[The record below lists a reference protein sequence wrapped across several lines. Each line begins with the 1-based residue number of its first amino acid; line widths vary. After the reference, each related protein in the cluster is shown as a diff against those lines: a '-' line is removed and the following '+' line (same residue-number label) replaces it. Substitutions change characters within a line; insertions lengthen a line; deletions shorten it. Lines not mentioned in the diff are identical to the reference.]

1 MPIHR
6 LILVTGGAGFVGSS
20 VALALK
26 RSRPQAQVT
35 AFDNLH
41 RRGSELNLSRLRDAG
56 VVFAHGD
63 IRSLAD
69 LTGLPEPPDLIVEC
83 SAEPSAQAGYGGSP
97 EYLIDTNLTGCYHC
111 LELARRVHADFVFIS
126 TSRVYPYRRLNDL
139 SYEEGPERFHLS
151 AEQTVAGASG
161 LGVSEDFPLD
171 GPRSLYGMTKLAG
184 ELMVAEYADAYG
196 IRYLIDRCSVLL
208 DGPRSLYGM
217 TKLAGE
223 LMVAEY
229 ADAYG
234 IRYLIDRCG
243 VLTGPWQMAKSDQG
257 VIALWMAAHYFRRN
271 LSYIGFDGSG
281 RQVRDFLHVDDFWEL
296 LLEQIG
302 DFESYQGRLF
312 NVGGG
317 LASRLSLQETT
328 RLCEEITGNRLQIAP
343 VAETRPADVRID
355 LTDHR
360 RLTAVNG
367 WRPRRDAR
375 ATLGDIFNWIRGAE
389 ALVRYALGQARR

>member
-69 LTGLPEPPDLIVEC
+69 LTGLR
-83 SAEPSAQAGYGGSP
+83 
-97 EYLIDTNLTGCYHC
+97 YHC

-196 IRYLIDRCSVLL
+196 IRYLIDRC
-208 DGPRSLYGM
+208 
-217 TKLAGE
+217 
-223 LMVAEY
+223 
-229 ADAYG
+229 
-234 IRYLIDRCG
+234 G

-281 RQVRDFLHVDDFWEL
+281 RQVRDFLHVDDFCEL
-296 LLEQIG
+296 LLAQIG
-302 DFESYQGRLF
+302 DFETY
-312 NVGGG
+312 
-317 LASRLSLQETT
+317 
-328 RLCEEITGNRLQIAP
+328 
-343 VAETRPADVRID
+343 
-355 LTDHR
+355 
-360 RLTAVNG
+360 
-367 WRPRRDAR
+367 
-375 ATLGDIFNWIRGAE
+375 
-389 ALVRYALGQARR
+389 

>member
-1 MPIHR
+1 MSIHQR
-6 LILVTGGAGFVGSS
+6 VLVTGGAGFVGSS

-26 RSRPQAQVT
+26 RSDPGAHVT

-41 RRGSELNLSRLRDAG
+41 RRGSELNLSRLREAG
-56 VVFAHGD
+56 VAFAHGD

-69 LTGLPEPPDLIVEC
+69 LTSLLEPPDLIVEC

-97 EYLIDTNLTGCYHC
+97 EYLIDTNLIGCYHC
-111 LELARRVHADFVFIS
+111 LELARRAHADFVFIS

-139 SYEEGPERFHLS
+139 AYEEGEERFHLS
-151 AEQTVAGASG
+151 SEQTVAGASG
-161 LGVSEDFPLD
+161 LGVSEEFP
-171 GPRSLYGMTKLAG
+171 
-184 ELMVAEYADAYG
+184 
-196 IRYLIDRCSVLL
+196 L

-281 RQVRDFLHVDDFWEL
+281 RQVRDFLHIDDLCDL

-302 DFESYQGRLF
+302 NFETYQGRLF
-312 NVGGG
+312 NVGEEVP
-317 LASRLSLQETT
+317 LSLSLRETT
-328 RLCEEITGNRLQIAP
+328 RLCEHITGTRLQIAA
-343 VAETRPADVRID
+343 VAETRPADVRIY

-360 RLTAVNG
+360 RLTAVKG

-375 ATLGDIFNWIRGAE
+375 ATLGDIFDWIRGAE
-389 ALVRYALGQARR
+389 ELVRYALG

>member
-1 MPIHR
+1 MHER
-6 LILVTGGAGFVGSS
+6 ILVTGGAGFVGSS

-26 RSRPQAQVT
+26 RSYPQTHVT

-41 RRGSELNLSRLRDAG
+41 RRGSELNLGRLREADVAF
-56 VVFAHGD
+56 VHGD

-69 LTGLPEPPDLIVEC
+69 LTALGEAPDLIVEC

-139 SYEEGPERFHLS
+139 AYEEGPERFHLS
-151 AEQTVAGASG
+151 AVQTMPGASG
-161 LGVSEDFPLD
+161 LGVREEFSLD

-184 ELMVAEYADAYG
+184 ELMVTEYADAYG
-196 IRYLIDRCSVLL
+196 IRC
-208 DGPRSLYGM
+208 
-217 TKLAGE
+217 
-223 LMVAEY
+223 
-229 ADAYG
+229 
-234 IRYLIDRCG
+234 LIDRCG
-243 VLTGPWQMAKSDQG
+243 LLTGPWQMAKSDQG

-271 LSYIGFDGSG
+271 LAYIGFDGSG
-281 RQVRDFLHVDDFWEL
+281 RQVRDYLHIDDFCDL

-302 DFESYQGRLF
+302 NFEAYAGRLF

-317 LASRLSLQETT
+317 LACSLSLQETT
-328 RLCEEITGNRLQIAP
+328 RLCEEITGNHIAIAP
-343 VAETRPADVRID
+343 VAETRPADVRIY

-375 ATLGDIFNWIRGAE
+375 ATLGDIYEWIRQTE
-389 ALVRYALGQARR
+389 TQVRYALEGGL

>member
-1 MPIHR
+1 MPIYSR
-6 LILVTGGAGFVGSS
+6 VLVTGGAGFVGSS

-26 RSRPQAQVT
+26 RSSPQAWVT

-41 RRGSELNLSRLRDAG
+41 RRGSELNLGRLREGG
-56 VVFAHGD
+56 VAFAHGD

-69 LTGLPEPPDLIVEC
+69 LTSLPQPPDLIVEC

-111 LELARRVHADFVFIS
+111 LELARRVKADFVFIS

-139 SYEEGPERFHLS
+139 AFEEGPTRFRLS
-151 AEQTVAGASG
+151 AKQTVPGASA
-161 LGVSEDFPLD
+161 LGVSEDFPLE
-171 GPRSLYGMTKLAG
+171 GPRSLYGMTKLA
-184 ELMVAEYADAYG
+184 A
-196 IRYLIDRCSVLL
+196 
-208 DGPRSLYGM
+208 
-217 TKLAGE
+217 E

-281 RQVRDFLHVDDFWEL
+281 RQVRDFLHIDDFCEL

-302 DFESYQGRLF
+302 NFETYQGRLF

-317 LASRLSLQETT
+317 LDFSLSLLETT
-328 RLCEEITGNRLQIAP
+328 PLCEEITGNHISITP
-343 VAETRPADVRID
+343 VAQTRPADVRIY

-360 RLTAVNG
+360 RLSAVKG

-375 ATLGDIFNWIRGAE
+375 ATLSDIFNWIRGAE
-389 ALVRYALGQARR
+389 EQVKYALA

>member
-1 MPIHR
+1 MNTYSR
-6 LILVTGGAGFVGSS
+6 VLVTGGAGFAGSS
-20 VALALK
+20 VALAFK
-26 RSRPQAQVT
+26 QRHPQAQVI

-41 RRGSELNLSRLRDAG
+41 RRGSELNLGRLREGG

-69 LTGLPEPPDLIVEC
+69 LTSLEPPDLILEC

-111 LELARRVHADFVFIS
+111 LELARRAKSDFVFIS
-126 TSRVYPYRRLNDL
+126 TSRVYPYRRLNEL
-139 SYEEGPERFHLS
+139 AFEEGPTRFVLS
-151 AEQTVAGASG
+151 ANQSATGASA

-171 GPRSLYGMTKLAG
+171 GARSLYGMTKLAG
-184 ELMVAEYADAYG
+184 ELMVTEYG
-196 IRYLIDRCSVLL
+196 
-208 DGPRSLYGM
+208 
-217 TKLAGE
+217 
-223 LMVAEY
+223 
-229 ADAYG
+229 DAYG

-243 VLTGPWQMAKSDQG
+243 VLTGPWQMAKTDQG

-281 RQVRDFLHVDDFWEL
+281 RQVRDFLHIDDFCDL

-302 DFESYQGRLF
+302 NFETYQGRLF

-317 LASRLSLQETT
+317 LEFSLSLLETT
-328 RLCEEITGNRLQIAP
+328 PLCEEITGNHIAITP
-343 VAETRPADVRID
+343 VAQTRPADVRIY
-355 LTDHR
+355 LTDYR
-360 RLTAVNG
+360 RLSAVKG

-375 ATLGDIFNWIRGAE
+375 TTLTDIFHWIRGSE
-389 ALVRYALGQARR
+389 AQVRHALA

>member
-1 MPIHR
+1 MPIHQR
-6 LILVTGGAGFVGSS
+6 VLVTGGAGFVGSS

-26 RSRPQAQVT
+26 RSHPEAHVT

-41 RRGSELNLSRLRDAG
+41 RRGSELNLGRLREAG
-56 VVFAHGD
+56 VAFAHGD

-69 LTGLPEPPDLIVEC
+69 LTTLPEPPELIVEC

-97 EYLIDTNLTGCYHC
+97 EYLIDTNLIGCYHC

-139 SYEEGPERFHLS
+139 AYEEGEERFHLS
-151 AEQTVAGASG
+151 AQQTVAGASG
-161 LGVSEDFPLD
+161 LGVSEDFP
-171 GPRSLYGMTKLAG
+171 
-184 ELMVAEYADAYG
+184 
-196 IRYLIDRCSVLL
+196 L

-281 RQVRDFLHVDDFWEL
+281 RQVRDFLHIDDLCEL

-302 DFESYQGRLF
+302 NFETHQGRLF

-317 LASRLSLQETT
+317 LPFSLSLRETT
-328 RLCEEITGNRLQIAP
+328 RLCEEITGNRLQIAA
-343 VAETRPADVRID
+343 VAETRPADVRIF

-375 ATLGDIFNWIRGAE
+375 ATLADIFDWIRGAE
-389 ALVRYALGQARR
+389 EPVRYALG